1 MLKIKR
7 LSPVIGAEVSGA
19 NLISPNDD
27 EFKELEQALSEYSV
41 LFFRDQ
47 PRLSPKQQVAFATQF
62 GPVHSHPAAPV
73 LEDDEAIFVIKTD
86 ANSKVANGNG
96 WHTDVSCDNEPP
108 LVTMLQLHQLPET
121 GGDTLFSSMYAA
133 YETLSPKMKIF
144 LADLDASHES
154 EHVYQGRY
162 SDRGVEDKTEYPSSI
177 HPIVASHPI
186 SKRPSLYVN
195 PSFTTGIKGLSKKEG
210 QTLLELLFAHQ
221 SRPEFQVRF
230 QWTVNAIAL
239 WDNRSAQHFAMWD
252 YWPQPRQGH
261 RVTIKGDP
269 PQRGDF
275 NQSRNYENLR
285 LSRLVL

>member
-1 MLKIKR
+1 MLKIER

-62 GPVHSHPAAPV
+62 GPLHSHPAAPV

-133 YETLSPKMKIF
+133 YETLSKNENISCRPRCKPRIRACLSGQVF
-144 LADLDASHES
+144 GS
-154 EHVYQGRY
+154 RR
-162 SDRGVEDKTEYPSSI
+162 RG
-177 HPIVASHPI
+177 
-186 SKRPSLYVN
+186 
-195 PSFTTGIKGLSKKEG
+195 
-210 QTLLELLFAHQ
+210 Q
-221 SRPEFQVRF
+221 
-230 QWTVNAIAL
+230 
-239 WDNRSAQHFAMWD
+239 NRI
-252 YWPQPRQGH
+252 P
-261 RVTIKGDP
+261 
-269 PQRGDF
+269 
-275 NQSRNYENLR
+275 
-285 LSRLVL
+285 

>member
-1 MLKIKR
+1 MLEIKR

-47 PRLSPKQQVAFATQF
+47 PRLSPTQQVAFATQF
-62 GPVHSHPAAPV
+62 GALHSHPAAPV

-133 YETLSPKMKIF
+133 YETLSKNENISCRPRCKPRIRACLSGQVF
-144 LADLDASHES
+144 GS
-154 EHVYQGRY
+154 RR
-162 SDRGVEDKTEYPSSI
+162 RG
-177 HPIVASHPI
+177 
-186 SKRPSLYVN
+186 
-195 PSFTTGIKGLSKKEG
+195 
-210 QTLLELLFAHQ
+210 Q
-221 SRPEFQVRF
+221 
-230 QWTVNAIAL
+230 
-239 WDNRSAQHFAMWD
+239 NRI
-252 YWPQPRQGH
+252 P
-261 RVTIKGDP
+261 
-269 PQRGDF
+269 
-275 NQSRNYENLR
+275 
-285 LSRLVL
+285 